1 MQGIS
6 KQQIYEDAMTFRNW
20 HDEIGYGVNTVSIKV
35 SITSDGEH
43 HLIPLY
49 TTTKVKGKER
59 HSLGRKLVTP
69 DLQRCNSNPL
79 LIDDTGEY
87 VFGAGERGTTRHEMY
102 NELLFQLLS
111 STEGTQPE
119 ILILVQWLNSVT
131 AQQIEDELKQLDPS
145 IKTTADWEGYRFI
158 FEVDGKRLT
167 ELPLVKQFWQRY
179 YISKQEVE
187 KGNCSITGQQTDV
200 ITGIMPMK
208 LKGVPGANTSGA
220 AMWSFNG
227 TSYEAYNRK
236 NGVNAPMGFY
246 TAATIHSFL
255 NFLLREKEYY
265 YRLDDGVIV
274 FWGIGGLTLNTDSW
288 FDEGLSISSHELVQ
302 SLFLFPATGLPVPCD
317 DQDINNLNFISLKGN
332 AGRIAIE
339 SSFRLSISEL
349 VKNYCRFQDSQ
360 VPGKK
365 PLAPWQVMKA
375 CYREGGKASE
385 QIHGLNTAFKKA
397 VLFGTQLP
405 KIYLTKIL
413 HLICYETGCTQA
425 KITALKFYKHLRED
439 NGMANFSDPLH
450 QYAYALGQKFW
461 AIGESQ
467 VIQQNRDF
475 STTNVA
481 NNRLKLAQNQCVIA
495 PRLIDDAERIYFN
508 LKTVSGDGK
517 KIGLLTKCKKLYDTY
532 CKTVNDLTDSSMLKI
547 KFPPDAQLSFM
558 LGMYDAERELGTP
571 KPKKNI
577 SGEEE

>member
-1 MQGIS
+1 MLGIS

-20 HDEIGYGVNTVSIKV
+20 HEEIGYGVNKVSFKV
-35 SITSDGEH
+35 SISSGGGY
-43 HLIPLY
+43 HLIPLF
-49 TTTKVKGKER
+49 TTKQVKGKDY
-59 HSLGRKLVTP
+59 HSLGQNVVTP
-69 DLQRCNSNPL
+69 DLQRCNDNPL

-87 VFGAGERGTTRHEMY
+87 VFGAGKRGTTRHEMY
-102 NELLFQLLS
+102 NELLSQLLS

-119 ILILVQWLNSVT
+119 IPILVQWLNSVT
-131 AQQIEDELKQLDPS
+131 AQQIEDELKQLDTS

-167 ELPLVKQFWQRY
+167 ELPLVKQFWQQY

-187 KGNCSITGQQTDV
+187 KGNCSITGQPTDV

-208 LKGVPGANTSGA
+208 LKGVPGANASGA

-246 TAATIHSFL
+246 AAATIHSFL
-255 NFLLREKEYY
+255 NFLLREKEYHH
-265 YRLDDGVIV
+265 RLDDGVVI
-274 FWGIGGLTLNTDSW
+274 FWGTGGLTLNTNSW

-302 SLFLFPATGLPVPCD
+302 SLFLFPATGLPVPCN

-332 AGRIAIE
+332 AGRVAIE
-339 SSFRLSISEL
+339 SSIRLTISEL
-349 VKNYCRFQDSQ
+349 IKNYCRFRDSQ
-360 VPGKK
+360 DIKRK

-375 CYREGGKASE
+375 CYRQNSKVSD

-397 VLFGTQLP
+397 LLFGTPLP
-405 KIYLTKIL
+405 QIYLTKIL
-413 HLICYETGCTQA
+413 HLICYETGLTQA
-425 KITALKFYKHLRED
+425 KVTALKFYKHLRED

-461 AIGESQ
+461 MIGQSQ
-467 VIQQNRDF
+467 VIQQDRDF
-475 STTNVA
+475 NTTNVA
-481 NNRLKLAQNQCVIA
+481 KNRLKLAQNQCAIA

-508 LKTVSGDGK
+508 IKTLPQSR
-517 KIGLLTKCKKLYDTY
+517 IGLLLKCKKLYEGY
-532 CKTVNDLTDSSMLKI
+532 CESVNILTDSNMLTI

-558 LGMYDAERELGTP
+558 LGMDDACKVFHT
-571 KPKKNI
+571 KTDKNTLN
-577 SGEEE
+577 EEE